1 MIPPQ
6 RFWTSHPQK
15 MKRRVLSFHFASLVY
30 LHCIIKV
37 NLPACQV
44 FSTTQAYPPVL
55 PLHWTLHCSLFWG
68 YVFQSINSICFSG
81 VVFCQKKT
89 RFTYC
94 IHPTYSTEDFGS
106 KKKRNGCGLPPIA
119 VQAAEIVP
127 ALYVKATWGTWWWS
141 TRFNGFTLPALHV
154 TLVEDFFG
162 SAPRNASNGQNMTK
176 PAK

>member
-68 YVFQSINSICFSG
+68 YVFQSINSIH
-81 VVFCQKKT
+81 VFLALFFAKKNKVHLLHPPNIFNRRLRFEKKT
-89 RFTYC
+89 
-94 IHPTYSTEDFGS
+94 
-106 KKKRNGCGLPPIA
+106 GCGLPPIA